1 MNKFLKLL
9 LGTTLYVLEQSD
21 QSTRKIRNRAA
32 DNIDDLRDM
41 AQDKYAT
48 ASDRVS
54 RASQALLGEE
64 AMLSGI
70 SLSLA
75 AGVGIRVGIG
85 LIFAPASGEETRS
98 AIADKVQVVGER
110 VKKQFS
116 TEDYPATGQT
126 ARLNSLGRINLDQ
139 SAIEP

>member
-21 QSTRKIRNRAA
+21 KSTRKVRNRAA
-32 DNIDDLRDM
+32 DNFEDLRDL

-54 RASQALLGEE
+54 RASQALMGDDSHVLGNV
-64 AMLSGI
+64 
-70 SLSLA
+70 LSLV
-75 AGVGIRVGIG
+75 AGIGIGVGIG
-85 LIFAPASGEETRS
+85 LIVAPASGEETRG
-98 AIADKVQVVGER
+98 AIADRVQVFGDK

-116 TEDYPATGQT
+116 PESEDYKPTGT
-126 ARLNSLGRINLDQ
+126 NG
-139 SAIEP
+139 

>member
-1 MNKFLKLL
+1 MRASYSQKRRLEAMNKFLKLL

-41 AQDKYAT
+41 AQEKYAT

-54 RASQALLGEE
+54 RASQALMGEN
-64 AMLSGI
+64 SHVVGNI
-70 SLSLA
+70 LSLA
-75 AGVGIRVGIG
+75 AGVGIGVGIG

-98 AIADKVQVVGER
+98 AIADKVQVVGDR
-110 VKKQFS
+110 VKKQFSTS
-116 TEDYPATGQT
+116 TEDYPATGT
-126 ARLNSLGRINLDQ
+126 NG
-139 SAIEP
+139 

>member
-41 AQDKYAT
+41 AQEKYAT

-54 RASQALLGEE
+54 RASQALLGEDSH
-64 AMLSGI
+64 LVGNV
-70 SLSLA
+70 LSLA
-75 AGVGIRVGIG
+75 AGIGIGVGIG
-85 LIFAPASGEETRS
+85 LIFAPARGEETRS
-98 AIADKVQVVGER
+98 AIANKVQVVGDR

-116 TEDYPATGQT
+116 AEDYPATGT
-126 ARLNSLGRINLDQ
+126 NG
-139 SAIEP
+139 

>member
-41 AQDKYAT
+41 AQEKYAT

-54 RASQALLGEE
+54 RASQALMGEN
-64 AMLSGI
+64 SHVVGNI
-70 SLSLA
+70 LSLA
-75 AGVGIRVGIG
+75 AGVGIGVGIG

-98 AIADKVQVVGER
+98 AIADKVQVVGDR
-110 VKKQFS
+110 VKKQFSTS
-116 TEDYPATGQT
+116 TEDYPATGT
-126 ARLNSLGRINLDQ
+126 NG
-139 SAIEP
+139 

>member
-21 QSTRKIRNRAA
+21 QSTRKIRNRAS
-32 DNIDDLRDM
+32 DNLDGLRDL
-41 AQDKYAT
+41 AQEKYAT

-54 RASQALLGEE
+54 RASLALLGED
-64 AMLSGI
+64 SHVVGNV
-70 SLSLA
+70 LSLA
-75 AGVGIRVGIG
+75 AGIGIGVGIG

-116 TEDYPATGQT
+116 TEDYGATGT
-126 ARLNSLGRINLDQ
+126 NG
-139 SAIEP
+139 

>member
-41 AQDKYAT
+41 AQEKYAT

-54 RASQALLGEE
+54 RASQALLGED
-64 AMLSGI
+64 SHVVGNV
-70 SLSLA
+70 LSLA
-75 AGVGIRVGIG
+75 AGIGIGVGIG

-116 TEDYPATGQT
+116 TEEYPATGT
-126 ARLNSLGRINLDQ
+126 NG
-139 SAIEP
+139 

>member
-41 AQDKYAT
+41 AQEKYAT

-54 RASQALLGEE
+54 RASQALLGEDSHI
-64 AMLSGI
+64 LGNV
-70 SLSLA
+70 LSLA
-75 AGVGIRVGIG
+75 AGVGIGVGIG

-98 AIADKVQVVGER
+98 AIADRVQVVGDK
-110 VKKQFS
+110 VKKKFA
-116 TEDYPATGQT
+116 TEDYPATGT
-126 ARLNSLGRINLDQ
+126 NG
-139 SAIEP
+139 

>member
-1 MNKFLKLL
+1 MREFYSQKRRLKAMNRFLKLL

-41 AQDKYAT
+41 AQEKYAT

-54 RASQALLGEE
+54 RASQALLGEDTHVV
-64 AMLSGI
+64 GHV
-70 SLSLA
+70 LSLA
-75 AGVGIRVGIG
+75 AGIGIGVGIG

-98 AIADKVQVVGER
+98 KIADKVQVVGDR

-116 TEDYPATGQT
+116 TEDYPATGT
-126 ARLNSLGRINLDQ
+126 NG
-139 SAIEP
+139 

>member
-21 QSTRKIRNRAA
+21 KSTRKMRNRAA
-32 DNIDDLRDM
+32 ENFDDLREF

-54 RASQALLGEE
+54 RASDALMGEDSHL
-64 AMLSGI
+64 LSNV
-70 SLSLA
+70 LSLA
-75 AGVGIRVGIG
+75 AGVGIGIGIG
-85 LIFAPASGEETRS
+85 LIVAPASGEETRG
-98 AIADKVQVVGER
+98 AISDRVQEFGSK

-116 TEDYPATGQT
+116 SEEGENYPATGT
-126 ARLNSLGRINLDQ
+126 NG
-139 SAIEP
+139 

>member
-21 QSTRKIRNRAA
+21 QSTRKMRNRAA

-41 AQDKYAT
+41 AQEKYAT

-54 RASQALLGEE
+54 RASQALLGQD
-64 AMLSGI
+64 SHVVGNI
-70 SLSLA
+70 LSLA
-75 AGVGIRVGIG
+75 AGIGIGVGIG

-98 AIADKVQVVGER
+98 AIADKVQVVGDR

-116 TEDYPATGQT
+116 SEDYPATGT
-126 ARLNSLGRINLDQ
+126 NG
-139 SAIEP
+139 

>member
-1 MNKFLKLL
+1 MRGSYSQKRRLKAMNKFLKLL

-21 QSTRKIRNRAA
+21 RSTRKIRNRAA

-41 AQDKYAT
+41 AQEKYAT

-54 RASQALLGEE
+54 RASQALLGED
-64 AMLSGI
+64 SHVVGNV
-70 SLSLA
+70 LSLA
-75 AGVGIRVGIG
+75 AGIGIGVGIG

-116 TEDYPATGQT
+116 TEEYPATGT
-126 ARLNSLGRINLDQ
+126 NG
-139 SAIEP
+139 

>member
-21 QSTRKIRNRAA
+21 QSTRKMRNRAA
-32 DNIDDLRDM
+32 DNLGDLRDM

-54 RASQALLGEE
+54 RARQAIMGEDSQILGNV
-64 AMLSGI
+64 
-70 SLSLA
+70 LSLA
-75 AGVGIRVGIG
+75 AGIGIGVGIG
-85 LIFAPASGEETRS
+85 LIFAPASGEKTRGV
-98 AIADKVQVVGER
+98 IADKVQTFGTK

-116 TEDYPATGQT
+116 SESDDYAATGT
-126 ARLNSLGRINLDQ
+126 NG
-139 SAIEP
+139 

>member
-9 LGTTLYVLEQSD
+9 LGTSLYVLEQSD

-41 AQDKYAT
+41 AQEKYAT

-54 RASQALLGEE
+54 RASQALMGD
-64 AMLSGI
+64 SHVVGNI
-70 SLSLA
+70 LSLA
-75 AGVGIRVGIG
+75 AGVGIGVGIG

-98 AIADKVQVVGER
+98 AIADKVQVVGDR
-110 VKKQFS
+110 VKKQFSTS
-116 TEDYPATGQT
+116 TEDYPATGT
-126 ARLNSLGRINLDQ
+126 NG
-139 SAIEP
+139 